1 MWTKLT
7 ALLLLL
13 AVVSSA
19 TIDNSERRCVDGKS
33 YYDGCNH
40 CSCARGYTMCTLRG
54 CFFRDPET
62 GEMVPKESVPPPE
75 DYWVA

>member
-19 TIDNSERRCVDGKS
+19 TIDNSERRCVEGKT
-33 YYDGCNH
+33 YNDGCNNCF
-40 CSCARGYTMCTLRG
+40 CSGGHTACTYMACLT
-54 CFFRDPET
+54 RDPET
-62 GEMVPKESVPPPE
+62 GEMVPKETVPPPE